1 MSEPML
7 APNSAV
13 SNWTPISTSGLAIA
27 MRDDLTIAG
36 LAAFRDTRDALS
48 LSISHAFGT
57 GLPVAGKRVSGNGVW
72 LQWAGADQWYVLAQR
87 QGHRD
92 LEQELKPLVGAL
104 AAVVDHSDARAVF
117 TISGRHARDVLAKGL
132 PIDLDERAFAIDDV
146 AITHANHIGITI
158 ACLDDDPTFEIT
170 LYRSYAESFAEWLRH
185 AAAEFII
192 DYAVNAPVCRR

>member
-13 SNWTPISTSGLAIA
+13 SNWAPISTSGLAIA

-36 LAAFRDTRDALS
+36 LAAFRDTSDALAQA
-48 LSISHAFGT
+48 IVQAFGT
-57 GLPVAGKRVSGNGVW
+57 ALPLAGKRVSGNGVW
-72 LQWAGADQWYVLAQR
+72 LQWAGADQWHVLAQC

-132 PIDLDERAFAIDDV
+132 PIDLDERAFATGDV

-158 ACLDDDPTFEIT
+158 ACLDEAPTFEVT

-185 AAAEFII
+185 AAAEFI
-192 DYAVNAPVCRR
+192 DEPRGQRSRL